1 MMYKLAALAPH
12 PIQYQAPLFRKLAD
26 HPDIDLTVYFC
37 WDYGENGEFYNPGFG
52 KKIKWDVPVLEG
64 YKYKFL
70 PNLSPRAGSSFLGQI
85 NPSIIK
91 ELFNN
96 RYDAVWIHG
105 YATLGNWFALLGEW
119 LSKTPAILR
128 GESHLLNYRP
138 VWKRLLKWA
147 MLMPL
152 FKRVNAFLAIG
163 ALNKEYYQNYDVSE
177 KKIFHVPYIADEDF
191 FGKHNEKYG
200 SKDDEIR
207 RELGLSRDDV
217 VILYVG
223 KIFGQK
229 GPGAF
234 DLVKAFEKLQ
244 DVNQVSLVFV
254 GDGKEK
260 HILEKYVKDKEIK
273 NVIFAGFKN
282 QTELPKYYKVADIF
296 VLSSYTE
303 QWGMAINEA
312 MYFGTA
318 IVASDQVGAAY
329 DLVRDGVN
337 GYKFPVAKVD
347 VLAEYLRNIIRDR
360 ELLHSMK
367 IESRRIIQG
376 WNLETAVSGVLDA
389 LNYLKRR

>member
-1 MMYKLAALAPH
+1 MTYKLAALAPH

-37 WDYGENGEFYNPGFG
+37 WNFGETGEVYEPGFC
-52 KKIKWDVPVLEG
+52 KKIKWDIPLLEG

-70 PNLSPRAGSSFLGQI
+70 PNLSPSAGSSFLGQI

-96 RYDAVWIHG
+96 KYDAVWIHG
-105 YATLGNWFALLGEW
+105 YATLSNWFAFLGAW
-119 LSKTPAILR
+119 LSKTPIMLR
-128 GESHLLNYRP
+128 GDSHLLNYRP
-138 VWKRLLKWA
+138 VWKRLLKWT

-177 KKIFHVPYIADEDF
+177 KKIFHVPYIVDEDF
-191 FGKHNEKYG
+191 FGKHNEKYE
-200 SKDDEIR
+200 SKDNEIR

-217 VILYVG
+217 IILYVG

-260 HILEKYVKDKEIK
+260 HILEKYIKDKEIK

-296 VLSSYTE
+296 VLPSHKE
-303 QWGMAINEA
+303 QWGLAINEA
-312 MYFGTA
+312 MYFDTA
-318 IVASDQVGAAY
+318 IVASGQVGAAY
-329 DLVRDGVN
+329 DLVRDGAN
-337 GYKFPVAKVD
+337 GYKVPVAKVD
-347 VLAEYLRNIIRDR
+347 VLAGYLRNIIRDR

-367 IESRRIIQG
+367 IESRRIIQD
-376 WNLETAVSGVLDA
+376 WNLDAAVSGVLDA

>member
-1 MMYKLAALAPH
+1 MTYKLAALAPH
-12 PIQYQAPLFRKLAD
+12 PIQYQAPLFRKLAE

-37 WDYGENGEFYNPGFG
+37 WDFGGKGEVYEPGFG

-91 ELFNN
+91 ELLNN
-96 RYDAVWIHG
+96 KYDAVWIHG
-105 YATLGNWFALLGEW
+105 YATLSNWFAFLGAW
-119 LSKTPAILR
+119 FSKTPVVLR

-147 MLMPL
+147 MLTPL

-163 ALNKEYYQNYDVSE
+163 ALNKEYYQNYDVPE
-177 KKIFHVPYIADEDF
+177 KKIFHVPYIVDEDF
-191 FGKHNEKYG
+191 FGKHNEKYK
-200 SKDDEIR
+200 SKDSEIR
-207 RELGLSRDDV
+207 RELGLSRDDII
-217 VILYVG
+217 ILYAG

-296 VLSSYTE
+296 ALPSHTE

-347 VLAEYLRNIIRDR
+347 VLAGYLRNIIRDR

-367 IESRRIIQG
+367 IESRRIIQD

>member
-1 MMYKLAALAPH
+1 MTYKLAALAPH

-37 WDYGENGEFYNPGFG
+37 WDFGETGEVYEPGFD
-52 KKIKWDVPVLEG
+52 KMIKWDIPLLEG

-96 RYDAVWIHG
+96 KYDAVWIHG
-105 YATLGNWFALLGEW
+105 YATLGNWFAFLGAW
-119 LSKTPAILR
+119 LSKTPVILR

-191 FGKHNEKYG
+191 FGKHNEKYE
-200 SKDDEIR
+200 SKDNEIR
-207 RELGLSRDDV
+207 KELGLSRDDV
-217 VILYVG
+217 IILYVG

-282 QTELPKYYKVADIF
+282 QTELPKYYQVADIF
-296 VLSSYTE
+296 VLPSHTE

-312 MYFGTA
+312 MYFDTA
-318 IVASDQVGAAY
+318 IVASGQVGAAY
-329 DLVRDGVN
+329 DLIRDGEN
-337 GYKFPVAKVD
+337 GYKVPVAKAD
-347 VLAEYLRNIIRDR
+347 VLAGYLRNLIRDR

-367 IESRRIIQG
+367 IESRRIIQD